1 MTKQRKT
8 KPVEANIIDAMT
20 GRFGD
25 WFPGDSWCTWK
36 AILKGAFALP
46 MTADEAAIFH
56 EVAGGRQPPKQKVR
70 ELWVVGGRRGGKD
83 SLASLIIAHAAALF
97 DGKRREIAGIT
108 LPALRRGERATVFCL
123 AKDRDQSR
131 IALDYVR
138 PFFQDIPEL
147 AAMVVRETR
156 DGFELANGCDI
167 IIGTNDFKGIRG
179 RAVLIAVL
187 DEVAFYKDET
197 SASPDTELYAALK
210 PGMLT
215 LKDQAMLIG
224 ISSPHKKSGLLWTK
238 YHECFGRDDPNVLVV
253 KATSMQLN
261 PTLDAEYI
269 AGEIA
274 ANPDLNRA
282 EYLCEWRT
290 DLSSFVVPEIVDAA
304 IMRGKQVLAPAGEA
318 YVGYVDVSGGVNDAH
333 AIAIAFKDNVTAHAI
348 LACAREVKSA
358 DTEAVVSEFAAI
370 LKSYGLTNVYGDRYG
385 AQWVVD
391 AFRRHGVDLR
401 KSPHDR
407 SGIYLNVLPALNAG
421 QVRLLD
427 LPRIRSQLLA
437 LERRTIRGSGRDVV
451 DHPAAGSDD
460 LINCVCG
467 SLMLAVANAGG
478 GFCVIDSGGRMIWSE
493 NEIMKVAQLGDDGE
507 TIGPIHTVSPD
518 DINMSPLDRS
528 RRAALGPNWR
538 SLIPPSD
545 PSYRAPE

>member
-1 MTKQRKT
+1 MAKQKKT

-25 WFPGDSWCTWK
+25 WFPGDTWYPWK
-36 AILKGAFALP
+36 AILKAAFALP
-46 MTADEAAIFH
+46 MTADEAAFFH
-56 EVAGGRQPPKQKVR
+56 EVAGGRPPPKQKVR
-70 ELWVVGGRRGGKD
+70 ELWVIGGRRGGKN
-83 SLASLIIAHAAALF
+83 SIASLIIAHAASLF
-97 DGKRREIAGIT
+97 DGKRRQLAGIT
-108 LPALRRGERATVFCL
+108 LPALRRGERATIFLL

-167 IIGTNDFKGIRG
+167 VIVTNDFKGIRG

-197 SASPDTELYAALK
+197 SASPDTELYVAIK
-210 PGMLT
+210 PGMLI
-215 LKDQAMLIG
+215 LKDQAMVIG
-224 ISSPHKKSGLLWTK
+224 ISTPHKKAGLLWAK
-238 YHECFGRDDPNVLVV
+238 YQECFGRDDPNVLVV

-290 DLSSFVVPEIVDAA
+290 DISSFVIPEIVDAA

-318 YVGYVDVSGGVNDAH
+318 YVEFVDVSGGVNDAH
-333 AIAIAFKDNVTAHAI
+333 AIAIAFRDNATAHAV

-370 LKSYGLTNVYGDRYG
+370 LKSYGLTYVYGDRYG

-391 AFRRHGVDLR
+391 AFKRHGIDLR

-407 SGIYLNVLPALNAG
+407 SGIYLSALPAMNSG

-437 LERRTIRGSGRDVV
+437 LERRTIRDSGRDVV

-467 SLMLAVANAGG
+467 SLMLAVANANR
-478 GFCVIDSGGRMIWSE
+478 GFAVIDPAGRMIFSE
-493 NEIMKVAQLGDDGE
+493 GGVMKVVQLNDAGAQ
-507 TIGPIHTVSPD
+507 IGPTHVVTQD
-518 DINMSPLDRS
+518 ELDISPLEHVSIEVNRRDSQVLLDGKVS
-528 RRAALGPNWR
+528 RH
-538 SLIPPSD
+538 
-545 PSYRAPE
+545 